1 MRPGAAGRA
10 RATTSWPTSCARG
23 ELDEVQAPTLCIV
36 GGKDTQVLELN
47 RQALEKL
54 KTEKQLDVIPDA
66 GHLFEEPGALE
77 EVAHRARE
85 WFQQHLEA

>member
-1 MRPGAAGRA
+1 MAESA
-10 RATTSWPTSCARG
+10 
-23 ELDEVQAPTLCIV
+23 LDEVRAPTLCIV

-54 KTEKQLDVIPDA
+54 KTEKQLDVVSDA

-77 EVAHRARE
+77 EVARLARE
-85 WFQQHLEA
+85 WFQQHLDA